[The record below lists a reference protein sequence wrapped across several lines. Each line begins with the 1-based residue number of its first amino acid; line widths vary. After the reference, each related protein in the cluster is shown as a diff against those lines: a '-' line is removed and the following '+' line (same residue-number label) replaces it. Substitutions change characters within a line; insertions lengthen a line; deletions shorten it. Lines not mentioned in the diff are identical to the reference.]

1 MFKKIDKHKSF
12 AVNEENNKKKVKYID
27 NNIKTK
33 YRKTTFFEKPNNDEK
48 DKNNEEESDSDFLLL
63 HGINRSLSDNLQ
75 ENKIKK
81 NKKTK
86 SEKYA
91 QPKKKEKIL
100 YRCCKKWLKRITS
113 NFKSFFKI

>member
-1 MFKKIDKHKSF
+1 MM
-12 AVNEENNKKKVKYID
+12 
-27 NNIKTK
+27 
-33 YRKTTFFEKPNNDEK
+33 RKT
-48 DKNNEEESDSDFLLL
+48 KNNEEESDSDFLLL

-91 QPKKKEKIL
+91 QPKKRK
-100 YRCCKKWLKRITS
+100 
-113 NFKSFFKI
+113 NFIPLLQEVAQKDYIKF